1 MELVQ
6 IGICFRVYKGLINS
20 PYDQRFMSG
29 QWTLPIELRDFRS
42 EDYGKLARVFGS
54 IFPDYDRT
62 PEEWKFEDESL
73 DRSKFHFK
81 RYSCITKESPE
92 PVGFAQCQHV
102 PWMYHPKKLW
112 FDIWVDPKHQKKGV
126 GSVLYERLSQDF
138 KELGTVTSWTG
149 VREDM
154 PYPIQFAT
162 NRGFHEKMRAW
173 ESRLNPAAV
182 NLSAFQKYVDKAS
195 QHRIHFATLASEMQ
209 NDPESYRKLH
219 ALVQAVS
226 EDIPRPEQF
235 TPVSFE
241 QWSAFEMK
249 SPNLVPQGY
258 MIAKD
263 GDNYVGMSTVWKAQK
278 DPKGLYQGLTGVI
291 REYRGRGIAVALKL
305 KVIEFAR
312 NNKYEKLKTW
322 NDSTNA
328 PMLGI
333 NVKLGFKRE
342 VGWITLEK
350 NLA

>member
-1 MELVQ
+1 M
-6 IGICFRVYKGLINS
+6 F
-20 PYDQRFMSG
+20 G
-29 QWTLPIELRDFRS
+29 QWTLPIELREFTL
-42 EDYGKLARVFGS
+42 EDYGKLAQVFGV

-81 RYSCITKESPE
+81 RYSCISKENQE
-92 PVGFAQCQHV
+92 AVGFAQCQHI

-112 FDIWVDPKHQKKGV
+112 FDIWVDPQYQKRGI
-126 GSVLYERLSQDF
+126 GSALYEQLNQDF
-138 KELGTVTSWTG
+138 RDLGAVTSWTG

-154 PYPIQFAT
+154 YYPIKFAI

-173 ESRLNPAAV
+173 ESRLNPATV
-182 NLSAFQKYVDKAS
+182 KLSDFQTYVDKATR
-195 QHRIHFATLASEMQ
+195 QRIHFVTLADEMKS
-209 NDPESYRKLH
+209 DPQCYPKLY
-219 ALVQAVS
+219 ALVQSIS

-258 MIAKD
+258 MVAKD
-263 GDNYVGMSTVWKAQK
+263 GNKYVGMSTVWKAQK
-278 DPKGLYQGLTGVI
+278 DPKGLYQGLTGVV

-342 VGWITLEK
+342 VGWITFEK
-350 NLA
+350 KLGIEQK

>member
-1 MELVQ
+1 
-6 IGICFRVYKGLINS
+6 
-20 PYDQRFMSG
+20 MSR
-29 QWTLPIELRDFRS
+29 QWTLPLELREFKPD
-42 EDYGKLARVFGS
+42 DYGKLAHVFGS
-54 IFPDYDRT
+54 NFPDYDRT

-81 RYSCITKESPE
+81 RYSCLSKESQE
-92 PVGFAQCQHV
+92 PVGFAQLQHV

-112 FDIWVDPKHQKKGV
+112 FDIWVDPQHQRKGI
-126 GSVLYERLSQDF
+126 GSALYERLSQDF
-138 KELGTVTSWTG
+138 KDFGAITTWTG

-154 PYPIQFAT
+154 PLPIKFAT
-162 NRGFHEKMRAW
+162 KRGFHEKMRAW

-182 NLSAFQKYVDKAS
+182 NPSLFQSYPEKAS
-195 QHRIHFATLASEMQ
+195 KYSIYIVTLADEEKS
-209 NDPESYRKLH
+209 DPECYPKLH
-219 ALVQAVS
+219 ALVQAIS

-249 SPNLVPQGY
+249 SPNLVPQAY

-263 GDNYVGMSTVWKAQK
+263 RDKYVGMSTVWKAQK
-278 DPKGLYQGLTGVI
+278 DPKGLYQGLTGVV

-333 NVKLGFKRE
+333 NTKLGFKRE
-342 VGWITLEK
+342 VGWITFER

>member
-1 MELVQ
+1 
-6 IGICFRVYKGLINS
+6 
-20 PYDQRFMSG
+20 MSG
-29 QWTLPIELRDFRS
+29 QWTLPIELRDFRPD
-42 EDYGKLARVFGS
+42 DYGKLAHVFGS

-62 PEEWKFEDESL
+62 PEEWRFEDESL

-81 RYSCITKESPE
+81 RYSCFTKDVQE
-92 PVGFAQCQHV
+92 PVGFAQCQHI

-112 FDIWVDPKHQKKGV
+112 FDIWVDPQHQRKGI
-126 GSVLYERLSQDF
+126 GSALYERLGQDF
-138 KELGTVTSWTG
+138 KDFGAVTTWTG
-149 VREDM
+149 A
-154 PYPIQFAT
+154 AT
-162 NRGFHEKMRAW
+162 
-173 ESRLNPAAV
+173 V
-182 NLSAFQKYVDKAS
+182 NLSVFQKYVDKAS
-195 QHRIHFATLASEMQ
+195 QYRIHFVTLADEMRT
-209 NDPESYRKLH
+209 DPDCYRKLH

-235 TPVSFE
+235 TPVSFD

-263 GDNYVGMSTVWKAQK
+263 GDKYVGMSTVWKAQK
-278 DPKGLYQGLTGVI
+278 DPRGLYQGLTGVI

-312 NNKYEKLKTW
+312 NNKYEKLRTW

-328 PMLGI
+328 PMIGI
-333 NVKLGFKRE
+333 NIKLGFKRE

>member
-1 MELVQ
+1 
-6 IGICFRVYKGLINS
+6 
-20 PYDQRFMSG
+20 
-29 QWTLPIELRDFRS
+29 
-42 EDYGKLARVFGS
+42 
-54 IFPDYDRT
+54 
-62 PEEWKFEDESL
+62 
-73 DRSKFHFK
+73 
-81 RYSCITKESPE
+81 
-92 PVGFAQCQHV
+92 
-102 PWMYHPKKLW
+102 MYPPKKLW
-112 FDIWVDPKHQKKGV
+112 FVTWVDPQDQGKEI
-126 GSVLYERLSQDF
+126 GSALYERLRQDCKDF
-138 KELGTVTSWTG
+138 GAVTAWPG
-149 VREDM
+149 VREDI
-154 PYPIQFAT
+154 PLPIKFAT

-173 ESRLNPAAV
+173 ESGLNPATV
-182 NLSAFQKYVDKAS
+182 NLSVFQKYVDKAS
-195 QHRIHFATLASEMQ
+195 QHRIYYVTLADEMRS
-209 NDPESYRKLH
+209 DPDCYRKLH

-312 NNKYEKLKTW
+312 SHKYEKLKTW